1 MNSNELEAYFE
12 ISPVVILRGSENLDL
27 IKQNIWRQKTLI
39 VTSKG
44 ALDRELTKTL
54 ITALSSEHTH
64 IYSDINPNPDIDSL
78 DNQVNLLRE
87 HKFEHIIAIG
97 GGSVIDSAKALA
109 ATLPLGTKNPLAE
122 IFRGGSA
129 LPKSNFIEVSA
140 IPTTSGTGSEVTPF
154 ATIWDKLRGKKHS
167 LYDPLLFPKYAL
179 LIPELTFSLPRKDTL
194 YTALDSL
201 SHALESIWN
210 NNSSFI
216 TQKIAEVS
224 SRLIVENLAD
234 TIKNPKNRTGRSAL
248 QLSSL
253 LSGIAISTTRTALAH
268 SISYPLTAKY
278 GIPHGLAC
286 GFTLLALLRKIQNE
300 HGQILKDKALSIS
313 LEEMLVSFNLNQEIK
328 KYAKTSEILACL
340 PQMTRSDRAGNFFL
354 SFSSEDISEIIKS
367 SI

>member
-1 MNSNELEAYFE
+1 MNSSELEAYFK

-27 IKQNIWRQKTLI
+27 IKQNIWRQRTLI

-109 ATLPLGTKNPLAE
+109 ATLPLETKNPLAE

-129 LPKSNFIEVSA
+129 LPESNFIEVSA

-154 ATIWDKLRGKKHS
+154 ATIWDKLRVKKHS

-179 LIPELTFSLPRKDTL
+179 LIPELTFSLPRKETL

-210 NNSSFI
+210 NNSSLI

-234 TIKNPKNRTGRSAL
+234 TIENPTNRTGRSAL

-300 HGQILKDKALSIS
+300 HGQILKDKALLIS

-340 PQMTRSDRAGNFFL
+340 PQMTKSDRAGNFFL
-354 SFSSEDISEIIKS
+354 NFSSEDISEIIKS